1 MLFFAVLLH
10 ASIDTRV
17 QWAIFAGRRK
27 ATFDQRLIS
36 LLFLLLTL
44 LGEWTALQG
53 AINFC
58 LTAEQLADR
67 QERLVARQWARMGS
81 CMVKPPAQY
90 LIVIGILRGG
100 PAPAPLRSHQPQE
113 RPHQDVTTRALQAVP
128 PGAKDAAPAKIWRG

>member
-17 QWAIFAGRRK
+17 QWAIYADRRK
-27 ATFDQRLIS
+27 TTFAQRLTG

-53 AINFC
+53 AINFF

-67 QERLVARQWARMGS
+67 QERVVARQWARMGS
-81 CMVKPPAQY
+81 CMVKPPAKY
-90 LIVIGILRGG
+90 REAIGILRRW
-100 PAPAPLRSHQPQE
+100 PAPAPLRSHQS
-113 RPHQDVTTRALQAVP
+113 
-128 PGAKDAAPAKIWRG
+128 G